1 MIGRRLKLVELVLQE
16 HVLAVA
22 AVALLA
28 AVNLDATR
36 AMERYIP
43 LAGCAAAFYAISRFC
58 TLKDAGYRRPAA
70 WLHTWA
76 ATGLLAA
83 LAWHE
88 AEQPWL
94 AVMWVVFALALA
106 VCDRIFD
113 VEELPWQAHVLALMA
128 VARMVAVNFF
138 IDSAWHRIHLRLIT
152 IGIVIAVLYALARWV
167 RMPDSAKKLEM
178 PHAYTWVAAGLMSW
192 LMWKELQPISLAL
205 GLGAFGLVLFELGEW
220 KNQRQLCWQAYA
232 LMAASF
238 VRIFFV
244 NLTAAALPGEWLSPR
259 IYTVAPLALI
269 YFYVWTRLEG
279 KETAAEMA
287 RWNAGNLIAYFG
299 SASIAALLYFEVSPE
314 WIIVAWAVMALALI
328 TTAFVLD
335 KEVFVQQAVLV
346 VVWIAGRGLAHN
358 IFGASYFVAG
368 GWRGK
373 FSVLSFTA
381 LLLLSALPIAFKV
394 RGRYAERTQLQWLSR
409 WLFVHRPE
417 QIFFFVPVG
426 LIVLT
431 IEEKMNPGMVT
442 LAWGVVGVLVIML
455 GLLAGERSY
464 RLTGL
469 GLLLLC
475 VGKIVL
481 RDAWMLEE
489 RDRYITFIVLGAA
502 LFLVSMLYSRFRD
515 QLKRLL

>member
-1 MIGRRLKLVELVLQE
+1 
-16 HVLAVA
+16 
-22 AVALLA
+22 
-28 AVNLDATR
+28 
-36 AMERYIP
+36 
-43 LAGCAAAFYAISRFC
+43 
-58 TLKDAGYRRPAA
+58 
-70 WLHTWA
+70 
-76 ATGLLAA
+76 
-83 LAWHE
+83 
-88 AEQPWL
+88 
-94 AVMWVVFALALA
+94 
-106 VCDRIFD
+106 
-113 VEELPWQAHVLALMA
+113 
-128 VARMVAVNFF
+128 
-138 IDSAWHRIHLRLIT
+138 
-152 IGIVIAVLYALARWV
+152 
-167 RMPDSAKKLEM
+167 
-178 PHAYTWVAAGLMSW
+178 
-192 LMWKELQPISLAL
+192 
-205 GLGAFGLVLFELGEW
+205 
-220 KNQRQLCWQAYA
+220 
-232 LMAASF
+232 
-238 VRIFFV
+238 
-244 NLTAAALPGEWLSPR
+244 
-259 IYTVAPLALI
+259 
-269 YFYVWTRLEG
+269 
-279 KETAAEMA
+279 
-287 RWNAGNLIAYFG
+287 
-299 SASIAALLYFEVSPE
+299 
-314 WIIVAWAVMALALI
+314 
-328 TTAFVLD
+328 VLD

-431 IEEKMNPGMVT
+431 IEDKMNPGMVT
-442 LAWGVVGVLVIML
+442 LAWGVVGVLVILL